1 MKTTIEA
8 LKRKVN
14 EAREEIV
21 SSIDC
26 RDGVFSD
33 NNEEQYLNE
42 LFEHVSS
49 ETDLET
55 YIWESADS
63 FVSNYISAEDVFLA
77 RKNRHISNMISEVLS
92 ERDNCLDS
100 DSVSAIDD
108 ILEQAVF
115 RYMIMVASNVEE
127 ELLKVYI
134 LDNLFCALLDYDN
147 DLELDASEYGD
158 YKDEDSL
165 LDDFIDELLSTISS
179 NTKIINIEDNH
190 TDTLNEFFQLEV

>member
-14 EAREEIV
+14 EVREEIL
-21 SSIDC
+21 SSIEC

-33 NNEEQYLNE
+33 NEEQYLNE

-55 YIWESADS
+55 YIWESADL

-134 LDNLFCALLDYDN
+134 LDNLFNTLLDYDN

-158 YKDEDSL
+158 YEEEESL